1 MLRDAAR
8 PLSVGFHQPYQ
19 RSNTGPV
26 EIVFEEPGE
35 LGLQFEGT
43 TRLAQDA
50 TASTRP
56 SQDADASPLKVVN
69 PLMNQLVNEKE

>member
-8 PLSVGFHQPYQ
+8 PLSVGFHPPYQ